1 MKNKI
6 KQTWKFI
13 LTVFEEW
20 ISDKA
25 PKLGAA
31 LSFYTMFSIAPLLVI
46 IISVAGL
53 LFGEKAARGEIIGQ
67 INGLIGNQGAEV
79 VQTALK
85 NSNNAATGI
94 IAIIVSLI
102 TVFISSTAAFIELQ
116 DSLNMI
122 WKVRP
127 KSCRNFIQAFLK
139 DRFQSLAL
147 VIGTGFLLLVSL
159 LISAGLNAVN
169 AFFSKTF
176 INIPPLLL
184 ELINDSISLG
194 VIFVLFAGIFMV
206 LPDVR
211 LKISDVWIGA
221 LVTSFLFVLGKFLI
235 GLYLGTSS
243 FSSTYGAAGSLVIL
257 LLWVYYSAQILF
269 LGAEFTQ
276 VYTREFGSG
285 IRPTGN
291 FEQYYLNTGSPKKA
305 QQESNIENIP
315 AKQEIT

>member
-1 MKNKI
+1 
-6 KQTWKFI
+6 
-13 LTVFEEW
+13 
-20 ISDKA
+20 
-25 PKLGAA
+25 
-31 LSFYTMFSIAPLLVI
+31 
-46 IISVAGL
+46 
-53 LFGEKAARGEIIGQ
+53 
-67 INGLIGNQGAEV
+67 
-79 VQTALK
+79 
-85 NSNNAATGI
+85 
-94 IAIIVSLI
+94 
-102 TVFISSTAAFIELQ
+102 
-116 DSLNMI
+116 MI